1 MSEIRQVKA
10 INLTVGESPPPLIK
24 GQPSKT
30 ALFRDQLVDG

>member
-1 MSEIRQVKA
+1 MSEIKHVKA